1 VLGEETH
8 SWSQVSNEALDDS
21 PAVGNRAVTLQH
33 VLTLRKGHTCR
44 GWEFEKRV
52 EGRLLC

>member
-1 VLGEETH
+1 MRLLTTPPRWE
-8 SWSQVSNEALDDS
+8 
-21 PAVGNRAVTLQH
+21 NRAVTLQH